1 MKLRNAAT
9 ILGTSIVANAAA
21 KGVLADPVNTWDT
34 GYGHMAWGGGY
45 GMFGGLM
52 MLVFWGVVIALIV
65 VAVRWYGPQGP
76 REGNASNALDI
87 LKARFAKGELDED
100 EFLKRK
106 AALES

>member
-1 MKLRNAAT
+1 MKLRHATT
-9 ILGTSIVANAAA
+9 ILGTSFAANLSATSAF
-21 KGVLADPVNTWDT
+21 ADPVNTWES

-65 VAVRWYGPQGP
+65 VAVRWYGSQSPQRGKTVDP
-76 REGNASNALDI
+76 VDI
-87 LKARFAKGELDED
+87 LKARFAKGELEED

-106 AALES
+106 AALED